1 MSKASELSTLSA
13 DGTFNFGKFEVTPF
27 TYRHPNIEW
36 KSKNIPDKWVPAT
49 IIGPT
54 LIQSNK
60 NQETYVTG
68 FQAVAR
74 KCRLLKTRNYQ

>member
-49 IIGPT
+49 ITGPT
-54 LIQSNK
+54 LIQ
-60 NQETYVTG
+60 
-68 FQAVAR
+68 
-74 KCRLLKTRNYQ
+74 